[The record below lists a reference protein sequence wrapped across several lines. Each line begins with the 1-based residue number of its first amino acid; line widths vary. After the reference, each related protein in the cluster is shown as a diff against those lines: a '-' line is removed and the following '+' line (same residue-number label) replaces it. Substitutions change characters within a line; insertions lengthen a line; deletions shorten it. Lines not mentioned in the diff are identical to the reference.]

1 MGEIL
6 VNLELRLEVLESM
19 IDDLY
24 TGKILARHVLEMQ
37 RNVEKIIPVL
47 VDVERRL
54 KHLENRQN
62 PEIYNEK

>member
-47 VDVERRL
+47 ADVERRL